1 MMQSSVQQVFE
12 VFEQA
17 QNSKRSTPVAIDYR
31 HSPRLPTE
39 STMCTI
45 PQAMQIL
52 LACMLMALLRLVFH
66 RAQRSHNVDWL
77 RLTCDLLKFGVIN
90 AHEDVVLLEH
100 LGMFLWISETG
111 SYLFVA
117 NGELALGFFV
127 RLGILVEFLDGVVV
141 KNFLCKLDV
150 ALGIFVSGVNFGVV
164 RQGR

>member
-1 MMQSSVQQVFE
+1 MDLSNTVMMQSSVQQVFE

-90 AHEDVVLLEH
+90 AHEDVVLL
-100 LGMFLWISETG
+100 
-111 SYLFVA
+111 FVA